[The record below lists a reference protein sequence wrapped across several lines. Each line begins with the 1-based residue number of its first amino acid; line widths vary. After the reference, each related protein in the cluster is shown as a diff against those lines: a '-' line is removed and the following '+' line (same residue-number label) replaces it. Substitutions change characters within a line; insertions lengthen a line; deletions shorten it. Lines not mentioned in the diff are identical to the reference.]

1 MIKIKKNIYSYNI
14 LIIMDNTLRNI
25 QDGGLFGL
33 FESDTEKKI
42 KDLNHRLKIV
52 IEGRKKG
59 KGSYIKKQLKN
70 IIFEEEVTVTDLIN
84 SDFSIK
90 KDFYRIIKQWADLY
104 TNGKAEEKGGPGV
117 FVKVYGFIKFLKDL
131 DEVYGTPEE
140 KKAIDAGSKTM
151 YDDIEFYN
159 ILFPKIKE
167 FMLQVIKDMSSS
179 NSRVSSTGEMM
190 EETLEVLS
198 SHFKVMEKDAGK
210 LKSIEFCNLII
221 NGLIKVMRDDPI
233 RYINL
238 LDSTYK
244 KYPIFQKI
252 CPINKLVD
260 KTLDW
265 LVKDAAT
272 GKEKQQQRFVEQQYQ
287 TILAK
292 LTDFYKLEEILNLEN
307 NDKFKQILFGSKK
320 EKGKIIK
327 WMMYIRQHKGQ
338 MKRVDKKNKIKIPG
352 KDGKMKPPNYDFTF
366 LEIFDQLMDKTY
378 STFFRTSYAN
388 IEKKN
393 TPGFFTNLKNV
404 FSASKSPDKYFHII
418 KMDLYHEMIK
428 WLNSLQ
434 KTGDYVRLLSKVSD
448 LFPDIIDSD
457 KFLTYT
463 KLNQKILGIVTPR
476 IDYKTGKPFDQKFSY
491 VKGDLEKLG
500 KLLQTHIKSGNH
512 IDKLYNSKE
521 FNNIFYI
528 KLKNLVEKD
537 EKEAARVGFTLVE
550 STKED
555 SNFDQ
560 LQDKFNTN
568 LIERIQPKIGININ
582 TLEDLTEFLDVHYDI
597 INVSQLLPKKI
608 SNQQPM
614 ANTEI
619 IAKTK
624 AIELGKKTF
633 SNKKSKE
640 IFHKILID
648 AKNSLEKISEKTPT
662 TLHYLDSIIEPDQ
675 SLSWHL
681 SEVFYTKDRRDGSV
695 QKVDGTNQSS
705 YGNLEE
711 SQRRTT
717 DDLIAN
723 AQSDEVSQI
732 LQDNLPEV
740 SKLSGE
746 IANLLK
752 IIDDQGKKLQ
762 ETDYIIDTLINDE
775 SSILEEV
782 KEKVESVDN
791 LISSNN
797 LDTLIKPKKSN
808 KTKKVVTI
816 EVEKTG
822 GSKKHKKIL
831 IGTYKTGKN
840 KIKNLYKSGNLDVF
854 FYINNNRKRK
864 KVDINSSRINL

>member
-1 MIKIKKNIYSYNI
+1 
-14 LIIMDNTLRNI
+14 MDNTLRNV

-33 FESDTEKKI
+33 FKSDTEKKI

-59 KGSYIKKQLKN
+59 DGTYIKKQLKN
-70 IIFEEEVTVTDLIN
+70 IIFEEEATVTDLIN

-104 TNGKAEEKGGPGV
+104 TNGKAREKGGKQDV
-117 FVKVYGFIKFLKDL
+117 FVKMYGFIKFLQDL
-131 DEVYGTPEE
+131 DEVYGTPED

-179 NSRVSSTGEMM
+179 NSHVGLMM
-190 EETLEVLS
+190 EKTLDVLS

-221 NGLIKVMRDDPI
+221 NGLIKVMRDDPTN
-233 RYINL
+233 YIPL
-238 LDSTYK
+238 LGLTYQ

-260 KTLDW
+260 KTLEW
-265 LVKDAAT
+265 LAKDAAT
-272 GKEKQQQRFVEQQYQ
+272 GKEEQQQRFVEEQYHL
-287 TILAK
+287 ILSK

-307 NDKFKQILFGSKK
+307 NNKFKQILFGSKK

-338 MKRVDKKNKIKIPG
+338 MKRVEKKKGESG
-352 KDGKMKPPNYDFTF
+352 KTFIDGKMMYPNYDKTF
-366 LEIFDQLMDKTY
+366 LNIFNELMDKTY
-378 STFFRTSYAN
+378 PTFFRTSYAN

-393 TPGFFTNLKNV
+393 QPGFFTNLKNI

-418 KMDLYHEMIK
+418 KMDLYHEIIK

-434 KTGDYVRLLSKVSD
+434 KTRDYVELLSKVSD

-463 KLNQKILGIVTPR
+463 KLNQKILGIVTPPR
-476 IDYKTGKPFDQKFSY
+476 INPKTGKPVFVNTFSN
-491 VKGDLEKLG
+491 VKKDLEALG
-500 KLLQTHIKSGNH
+500 KLLQVHIKQGNH

-528 KLKNLVEKD
+528 KLKNQVEKD
-537 EKEAARVGFTLVE
+537 EKEAARLGFTLVE

-560 LQDKFNTN
+560 IQDKFNSN
-568 LIERIQPKIGININ
+568 LIQRIQSKIGININ
-582 TLEDLTEFLDVHYDI
+582 TVEDLTEFLDVHYDI
-597 INVSQLLPKKI
+597 INISQLLPRKI

-633 SNKKSKE
+633 SNEKSKE
-640 IFHKILID
+640 IFYKILID
-648 AKNSLEKISEKTPT
+648 AKNSLEKDSEKPPT

-711 SQRRTT
+711 SQRRTS

-762 ETDYIIDTLINDE
+762 ETDYIIDSLINDE

-791 LISSNN
+791 LISSND
-797 LDTLIKPKKSN
+797 LDTLIKKKRGRPKKA
-808 KTKKVVTI
+808 KKVITI

-822 GSKKHKKIL
+822 GSKKHRKIL
-831 IGTYKTGKN
+831 IGTYKTGEN